1 VPFSDLLDTVEI
13 TLNDSAPLD
22 DSVEITLDANASLD
36 ESDERSEPTLLS
48 APFLIEFDEP
58 ARLDPRRVGLIWELP
73 SPAGSGM
80 RWRSSLSAL
89 AVHLFPLLL
98 IIGWPATANEVPVI
112 PVQLVLEQPP
122 PPAAQPPQSQPRP
135 QPPPEQPKPGRL
147 ASEDLGEV
155 KPKDPGAAATTEAT
169 PAAGEKQQEPTE
181 TQTATTAATPPPLPP
196 PKPAPPKDS
205 PAVHPPKPSGAVT
218 PHHEETPHEAPRAAR
233 FAGPASSRDEYLA
246 YLVTLTRQHIDLL
259 PLTIVGT
266 RRGETIV
273 SVTVQDDGTISH
285 TSVFKS
291 SGYADID
298 ERIEQ
303 MVSAVHKFPPVPQW
317 FQGNSIELEL
327 TLRFP
332 EALERD

>member
-22 DSVEITLDANASLD
+22 ESVEITLDANASLD
-36 ESDERSEPTLLS
+36 DSDARNEPTLLS

-58 ARLDPRRVGLIWELP
+58 ARLDPRRIGLIWELP
-73 SPAGSGM
+73 SPAGSGL
-80 RWRSSLSAL
+80 RWRSSLGAL
-89 AVHLFPLLL
+89 AVHALPLLL

-122 PPAAQPPQSQPRP
+122 PAAQPAQP
-135 QPPPEQPKPGRL
+135 QPPPDQPKPGRL

-155 KPKDPGAAATTEAT
+155 KPKNPGEAVTSEAT

-205 PAVHPPKPSGAVT
+205 PAVQPPKPSGAVT
-218 PHHEETPHEAPRAAR
+218 PRHEETPHEAPRAAR

-259 PLTIVGT
+259 PMTVVGT
-266 RRGETIV
+266 RHGETIV
-273 SVTVQDDGTISH
+273 TVTVQDDGTISH
-285 TSVFKS
+285 ISVFKS
-291 SGYADID
+291 SGFADID

-332 EALERD
+332 EALARD

>member
-22 DSVEITLDANASLD
+22 ESVEITLDANASLD
-36 ESDERSEPTLLS
+36 DSDARSEPTLLS

-58 ARLDPRRVGLIWELP
+58 ARLDPRRIGLIWELP
-73 SPAGSGM
+73 SPAGSGL
-80 RWRSSLSAL
+80 RWRSSLGAL
-89 AVHLFPLLL
+89 AVHALPLLL

-122 PPAAQPPQSQPRP
+122 PAAQPAQP
-135 QPPPEQPKPGRL
+135 QPPSDQPKPGRL

-155 KPKDPGAAATTEAT
+155 KPKNPGEAATTEAT

-181 TQTATTAATPPPLPP
+181 TQTAMTAATPPPLPP

-205 PAVHPPKPSGAVT
+205 PAVQPPKPSGAVT
-218 PHHEETPHEAPRAAR
+218 THHEETPHEAPRAAR

-259 PLTIVGT
+259 PMTVVGT
-266 RRGETIV
+266 RHGETIV
-273 SVTVQDDGTISH
+273 TVTVQDDGTISH
-285 TSVFKS
+285 ISVFKS
-291 SGYADID
+291 SGFADID

-332 EALERD
+332 EALARD